1 MQRGAVHAG
10 TEGSSGAANVD
21 EDAWVEAPYREGH
34 VLVNLGDMLARWTN
48 GRFRSTVH
56 RVVLDR
62 PGEGGGGGGGGGG
75 GATVR
80 HSVAFFAN
88 PTYYAPVEC
97 FPSCCAPVE
106 GMPPPQYEATTAGKY
121 ISGRLGLMYKEP
133 SSPSPAP

>member
-1 MQRGAVHAG
+1 M
-10 TEGSSGAANVD
+10 D
-21 EDAWVEAPYREGH
+21 EAAWVEAPYRPGC

-48 GRFRSTVH
+48 GRYRSTVH
-56 RVVLDR
+56 RVMLQQQQQPHENYKR
-62 PGEGGGGGGGGGG
+62 GEGGDQGN
-75 GATVR
+75 AVR

-97 FPSCCAPVE
+97 FPSCCAPAK

-133 SSPSPAP
+133 RAFS